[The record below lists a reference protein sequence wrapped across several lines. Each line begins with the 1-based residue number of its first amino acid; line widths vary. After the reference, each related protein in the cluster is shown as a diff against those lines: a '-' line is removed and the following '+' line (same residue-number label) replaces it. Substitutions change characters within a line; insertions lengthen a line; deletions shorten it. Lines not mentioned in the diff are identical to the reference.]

1 MEALS
6 ARLGNGDSS
15 MRDAINRVTSKKI
28 GRRSS
33 VSFIGGGS
41 DNDFQSQ
48 GNGDSDSGS
57 ETNFDEF
64 LDA

>member
-1 MEALS
+1 
-6 ARLGNGDSS
+6 
-15 MRDAINRVTSKKI
+15 MRDAINRVTNLRM
-28 GRRSS
+28 GRRNS
-33 VSFIGGGS
+33 VSSFGGGS

-48 GNGDSDSGS
+48 GNGDSDTGS